1 MTKTILIA
9 CCVLSALLLLACT
22 KSETTPTANTSTA
35 PANRPV
41 AAASTPAAATTAPAG
56 DKIGVAECDAYIT
69 AYEACVTNK
78 VPETARAQFNSSL
91 AQVRTQWRQLAS
103 NPQTKPTLAAA
114 CKTAMESAKTSMKA
128 YGCTF

>member
-22 KSETTPTANTSTA
+22 KTETTPNANTSTA
-35 PANRPV
+35 PANKTAV
-41 AAASTPAAATTAPAG
+41 VASTPTTTVPAG
-56 DKIGVAECDAYIT
+56 DKIGVAECDEYIT
-69 AYEACVTNK
+69 AYEACVTTK
-78 VPETARAQFNSSL
+78 VPEAARAQFNSSL
-91 AQVRTQWRQLAS
+91 ATVRTQWRQLAA